1 MHRIDAPGNLNSTF
15 QEGDPGTGTQAT
27 QVGADWLNAVQ
38 EEVAHVIEAAGLE
51 LDKLDNTQ
59 LALAIGAMIA
69 AAQPTVPGSG
79 GRVGLDYM
87 VTGDAAITIRAGAL
101 DISGGIYR
109 LSGNANLAL
118 EGLQAD
124 AWYFLFAQAP
134 AAGDLLTLAELS
146 YSNTPPQ
153 LNGAKLGWYDAGGT
167 KRCIGCLATDDQG
180 DLVRAAR
187 IGQTLYYRETILEN
201 ESPPLDTDT
210 QVENWITL
218 TLNLPAL
225 GIPLAVLIEGRAR
238 GTWENVILDLR
249 SMDGEICR
257 QRVWTLLSSHSNF
270 RKAASGLYELMAD
283 ESGRIQYWYYGNY
296 DGVAWNNA
304 AYLYMAGL
312 RLPAGM

>member
-1 MHRIDAPGNLNSTF
+1 MHRIDAPGNLNRTF

-118 EGLQAD
+118 EGLEAD
-124 AWYFLFAQAP
+124 AWYFLFAHPP

-153 LNGAKLGWYDAGGT
+153 INGAKLGWYDAGGT
-167 KRCIGCLATDDQG
+167 KRCIGCVATDDQG
-180 DLVRAAR
+180 DLIRAAR
-187 IGQTLYYRETILEN
+187 IGQVLYYRETIMEN
-201 ESPPLDTDT
+201 NTPPEEVWT
-210 QVENWITL
+210 
-218 TLNLPAL
+218 TLNLNLPGL
-225 GIPLAVLIEGRAR
+225 NIPLAVVIEGIAK
-238 GTWENVILDLR
+238 GTWENVWLSVR
-249 SMDGEICR
+249 SMDGTVNY
-257 QRVWTLLSSHSNF
+257 QSVWDMLSSHSDF
-270 RKAASGLYELMAD
+270 RKGGSGLFEVMAD
-283 ESGRIQYWYYGNY
+283 ESARIQYWYYGNY
-296 DGVAWNNA
+296 SGNTTGDNSAK
-304 AYLYMAGL
+304 LYTVGI

>member
-101 DISGGIYR
+101 DISGGICR

-118 EGLQAD
+118 EGMQAD

-187 IGQTLYYRETILEN
+187 IGQVLYYRETIMEN
-201 ESPPLDTDT
+201 NTPPEEVWT
-210 QVENWITL
+210 
-218 TLNLPAL
+218 TLNLNLPGL
-225 GIPLAVLIEGRAR
+225 NIPLAVVIEGIAK
-238 GTWENVILDLR
+238 GTWENVWLSVR
-249 SMDGEICR
+249 SMDGTVNY
-257 QRVWTLLSSHSNF
+257 QSVWDMLSSHSDF
-270 RKAASGLYELMAD
+270 RKGGSGLYEVMAD
-283 ESGRIQYWYYGNY
+283 ESARIQYWYYGNY
-296 DGVAWNNA
+296 SGDQTGDNSAK
-304 AYLYMAGL
+304 LYTVGI